1 MNCSTF
7 LMTAAISLAG
17 TLAGCS
23 GTMPVPQT
31 HVATNDQPIKT
42 VPVYVVPDCRML
54 AGKQY
59 CSWFEPRG
67 YKQYEPTQTSI
78 KHVDGIAL

>member
-1 MNCSTF
+1 MIRST
-7 LMTAAISLAG
+7 LQLIAAISLAG

-23 GTMPVPQT
+23 GTMPESPAP
-31 HVATNDQPIKT
+31 VASNAQPVKN
-42 VPVYVVPDCRML
+42 VPVYIVPNCQML

-59 CSWFEPRG
+59 CYWIEPRG
-67 YKQYEPTQTSI
+67 YKPSEPTQTST